1 MVRAAPVRRPGGRA
15 DVTTVIYA
23 SPMAESKPKRGARST
38 STKKPAAKKPA
49 AKSSAKA
56 SAAKSPPAAKKAAS
70 AAKKPAAKPAPDI
83 PARIDGL
90 RGWLDQIER
99 RQGRMTYITAAG
111 LLIALACAGVA
122 LYLGVTANQD
132 MAKQSD
138 LDSVKEEISKVGTDS
153 QAKVDASLKDIN
165 SRLDALTQQVSAAQQ
180 QAQQAQQQAQQAA
193 AAPPAQFTPA
203 PGAGSGANDGN

>member
-1 MVRAAPVRRPGGRA
+1 
-15 DVTTVIYA
+15 
-23 SPMAESKPKRGARST
+23 MAESSPKRAPRST
-38 STKKPAAKKPA
+38 SSSKPAAKKPA
-49 AKSSAKA
+49 AKKSAAKRAATSRVASKA
-56 SAAKSPPAAKKAAS
+56 SAS
-70 AAKKPAAKPAPDI
+70 AKKPAAKPAPDL

-138 LDSVKEEISKVGTDS
+138 LDALKEEVSKVRTDS
-153 QAKVDASLKDIN
+153 QAKVDASIKDIN
-165 SRLDALTQQVSAAQQ
+165 ARLDSLTQQVSAAQK
-180 QAQQAQQQAQQAA
+180 QAQQAQQQASQAA

-203 PGAGSGANDGN
+203 PGAGAGTGGNDGN